1 MDACRIGRIRN
12 CYGLPSSLRQE
23 RRRMDRICALA
34 LEEICIRNV
43 HATLRLRLSR
53 SDSDL
58 AVVWS
63 LALAEALARMIRE
76 RRPGVVRYGSR
87 HHALV
92 DVLSSVAA
100 GDLARVWAWRQL
112 GLWPGGDRGEGP
124 RAVDEALL
132 TLAREARAAPAVLAA
147 VARN

>member
-34 LEEICIRNV
+34 LEDMLETALERAGVPVHEEICIRNV

-92 DVLSSVAA
+92 DVLSRVAA
-100 GDLARVWAWRQL
+100 GELARVWAWRQL
-112 GLWPGGDRGEGP
+112 GLWPGGDRGEG
-124 RAVDEALL
+124 
-132 TLAREARAAPAVLAA
+132 
-147 VARN
+147 